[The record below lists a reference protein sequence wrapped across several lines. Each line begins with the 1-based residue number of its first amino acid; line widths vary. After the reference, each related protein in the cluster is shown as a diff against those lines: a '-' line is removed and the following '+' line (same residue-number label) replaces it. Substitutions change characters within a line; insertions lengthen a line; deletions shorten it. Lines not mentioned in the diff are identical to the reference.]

1 MAIRAVVFDVGN
13 VLELTEDNYPFDE
26 WAASL
31 GLTSEQF
38 AQRTAGVFAGGDVG
52 TITLDEVHESLG
64 EALAIGAGQV
74 STFMEGFWR
83 EYLGVPNVA
92 LIEWARTLRPRYTTG
107 ILSNSFVGARERE
120 HEAYGYGD
128 LVDDLVYSHEVGML
142 KPDPRIYALSCDRLG
157 VLPEEAV
164 FLDDKPPYVAGAREA
179 GLHAVHFRGDN
190 THAIAEIE
198 KLLSTPRVVGS
209 AQKG

>member
-13 VLELTEDNYPFDE
+13 VLELTEDNYPFEE

-31 GLTSEQF
+31 GLTGEQF

-52 TITLDEVHESLG
+52 TVTLDEVHKKLG
-64 EALAIGAGQV
+64 EALGIGAGQV
-74 STFMEGFWR
+74 AAFMEDFWR
-83 EYLGVPNVA
+83 EYLGVPNA
-92 LIEWARTLRPRYTTG
+92 PLIDWARMLRPRYKTG

-128 LVDDLVYSHEVGML
+128 LVDDLVYSHEVGLL
-142 KPDPRIYALSCDRLG
+142 KPDPRIYALSCERLG

-164 FLDDKPPYVAGAREA
+164 FLDDKPPFVAGARGA

-190 THAIAEIE
+190 ARAIAEIE
-198 KLLSTPRVVGS
+198 ELLSPP
-209 AQKG
+209 

>member
-13 VLELTEDNYPFDE
+13 VLELTEDNYPFEE
-26 WAASL
+26 WAAGV

-52 TITLDEVHESLG
+52 AVTLDEVHKKLG
-64 EALAIGAGQV
+64 EALGIGAGQV
-74 STFMEGFWR
+74 STLMEDFWR
-83 EYLGVPNVA
+83 EYLGVPNVE
-92 LIEWARTLRPRYTTG
+92 LIEWAGTLRPRYKTG

-120 HEAYGYGD
+120 HEAYDYGD

-142 KPDPRIYALSCDRLG
+142 KPNPGIYALSCQRLG
-157 VLPEEAV
+157 VRPEEAV
-164 FLDDKPPYVAGAREA
+164 FLDDKPPFVAGAREA

-190 THAIAEIE
+190 ARAIAEIE
-198 KLLSTPRVVGS
+198 GLLSPP
-209 AQKG
+209 

>member
-13 VLELTEDNYPFDE
+13 VLELTEDNYPFEE
-26 WAASL
+26 WAASF

-52 TITLDEVHESLG
+52 AVTLDEVHKKLG
-64 EALAIGAGQV
+64 EALGIGAGQV
-74 STFMEGFWR
+74 AAFMEDFWR
-83 EYLGVPNVA
+83 EYLGVPNVE
-92 LIEWARTLRPRYTTG
+92 LIEWAGTLRPRYKTG

-120 HEAYGYGD
+120 HEVYGYGD

-142 KPDPRIYALSCDRLG
+142 KPDPGIYALSCERLG

-164 FLDDKPPYVAGAREA
+164 FLDDKPPFVAGARAA

-190 THAIAEIE
+190 ARAIAEIE
-198 KLLSTPRVVGS
+198 ELLSPP
-209 AQKG
+209 